1 MKDKLYELK
10 GNKNFD
16 NRGYFL
22 NLFRHNDNLYS
33 EFWDD
38 RNIEQINLS
47 ESLRVGTIRGMHFQ
61 KSPYLDAKIIRCL
74 EGKIWDVAVD
84 LRKGSNDYK
93 KWHAIEL
100 DAKKA
105 NAFFIPEGFAH
116 GFQVLEPNTK
126 VLYIHSSKWIK
137 SHESGIRWN
146 DKILNISWPLKV
158 SEMSERDE
166 NLPFLEENEINL

>member
-1 MKDKLYELK
+1 MKDKLLK
-10 GNKNFD
+10 IKGKKFFD

-22 NLFRHNDNLYS
+22 NLFRKDEDIYNHAWGN
-33 EFWDD
+33 
-38 RNIEQINLS
+38 RKIEQINLS
-47 ESLRVGTIRGMHFQ
+47 ESLRVGTIRGLHFQ

-100 DAKKA
+100 DANKA

-126 VLYIHSSKWIK
+126 VLYIHSSKWGVQCLQK
-137 SHESGIRWN
+137 S
-146 DKILNISWPLKV
+146 
-158 SEMSERDE
+158 
-166 NLPFLEENEINL
+166 

>member
-1 MKDKLYELK
+1 MKDQLFEIKSK
-10 GNKNFD
+10 KVFD

-22 NLFRHNDNLYS
+22 NLFRPNDDLYS
-33 EFWDD
+33 QFWGK

-47 ESLRVGTIRGMHFQ
+47 ESLRVGAIRGLHFQ

-74 EGKIWDVAVD
+74 KGKIWDVAVD
-84 LRKGSNDYK
+84 LRKESCDYK

-100 DAKKA
+100 DSEES

-146 DKILNISWPLKV
+146 DKILNIKWPLKV
-158 SEMSERDE
+158 TDMSERDK
-166 NLPFLEENEINL
+166 NLPFLLENEINL

>member
-1 MKDKLYELK
+1 MKGELYEIK
-10 GNKNFD
+10 GKKNFD

-22 NLFRHNDNLYS
+22 NLFRYKEDIYS
-33 EFWDD
+33 DFWGN

-47 ESLRVGTIRGMHFQ
+47 ESFNVGTIRGLHYQ

-74 EGKIWDVAVD
+74 QGKIWDVAVD
-84 LRKGSNDYK
+84 LRKESQDYK
-93 KWHAIEL
+93 KWHAVEL
-100 DAKKA
+100 DANEA

-126 VLYIHSSKWIK
+126 VLYIHSSPWIK

-146 DKILNISWPLKV
+146 DKILDISWPLKV
-158 SEMSERDE
+158 SDMSERDK
-166 NLPFLEENEINL
+166 NLPFSEEDEINL